1 MTKNELPLLR
11 NILFSSCPI
20 QKNIVTLRAETR
32 TIVKTSSI
40 LSNMKIKTL
49 FCLLCVAMVCIG
61 CDSITSNE
69 KNQLIGT
76 WKSSF
81 EYEDPYWPGE
91 YRVADEY
98 VQFISNNR
106 MIYESVDDIS
116 EFPDEALY
124 VFRLSHKEFSYEMTE
139 NTLILSYLPDS
150 SYRDNITPGD
160 KDLPPLVTSTFEYT
174 TQYTITS
181 DTTLVLSDFTH
192 DGKNFKKL
200 SLTKINK

>member
-1 MTKNELPLLR
+1 MLTNAPR
-11 NILFSSCPI
+11 SCI
-20 QKNIVTLRAETR
+20 CQKIVVTLRAETR
-32 TIVKTSSI
+32 TRVKTPSI
-40 LSNMKIKTL
+40 LSNMKIKTI
-49 FCLLCVAMVCIG
+49 FGLLCVVMVCIG
-61 CDSITSNE
+61 CEPDPITSNE

-76 WKSSF
+76 WNSSF

-91 YRVADEY
+91 YRVAEEY

-106 MIYESVDDIS
+106 MIYESMDDMS
-116 EFPDEALY
+116 EFPDVGLY